1 MNKKDRLMELEI
13 YYPETDEYKNFLS
26 QIFSTEAK
34 LKQPSA
40 IVCPRNHVELK
51 LFVDYANENQLSY
64 TVCGGGLSSLS
75 VENGLICLALNK
87 YYNKLE
93 LITDRLRSGYSIRVE
108 GGAKVGSILEEL
120 NKVGYHLPVGV
131 SPLPGL
137 GLILRGGIG
146 HLTRSEGLSL
156 DYIRKICFIS
166 ADGEEFELFAG
177 CAYPELWNAL
187 RGAAPRFGVISWV
200 ELVAIPNNQV
210 TVATFS
216 SNLSLLNRW
225 LDYADKLPATISA
238 SLVLGYNSSKQ
249 SAPVLFGYV
258 VNNDTTEEALSD
270 TFNSVN
276 ALLGEA
282 AMIDWHTPPQAKHYC
297 KLPAFDIPQLAID
310 ESGITYIPFVKSYL
324 INNQHLKHNAQILIN
339 AIKMAPNRL
348 CRIDLQHIGGINKT
362 IQNASVFKGREADWN
377 LVVTGFAN
385 LIDDSDPAVI
395 WVMEL
400 IQQLDR
406 AVCGV
411 YSVEIRPNR
420 PETDAE
426 LNLAFGDNLPLLRK
440 ISFLYD
446 KQGKFNH
453 YPL

>member
-13 YYPETDEYKNFLS
+13 YYPETEEYKGYLS

-34 LKQPSA
+34 SKQPSA
-40 IVCPRNHVELK
+40 IVCPRNHAELK
-51 LFVDYANENQLSY
+51 LFVDYANEKQLSY

-75 VENGLICLALNK
+75 VETGLICLALNR
-87 YYNKLE
+87 YYNKVE
-93 LITDRLRSGYSIRVE
+93 LITDRLSNSYSIRVE
-108 GGAKVGSILEEL
+108 GGAKVRSILEEL
-120 NKVGYHLPVGV
+120 DKVDYHLPVGV

-156 DYIRKICFIS
+156 DYIRKIGFIS

-187 RGAAPRFGVISWV
+187 RGAAPRFGVVSWV
-200 ELVAIPNNQV
+200 ELAAVPGNQV
-210 TVATFS
+210 TVASFNS
-216 SNLSLLNRW
+216 SLPSLNRW
-225 LDYADKLPATISA
+225 LDYADELPAAISA
-238 SLVLGYNSSKQ
+238 SLVLGYNAPKQ

-276 ALLGEA
+276 TLLEEA

-297 KLPAFDIPQLAID
+297 QLPAFDIPQLEID
-310 ESGITYIPFVKSYL
+310 ESEITYIPFVKSYL
-324 INNQHLKHNAQILIN
+324 IKNQYLKYNAQILIN
-339 AIKMAPNRL
+339 AIKMAPNQY
-348 CRIDLQHIGGINKT
+348 CRIDLQHIGGVNKT
-362 IQNASVFKGREADWN
+362 IQNGSVFKGREADWN

-385 LIDDSDPAVI
+385 SIDDSDPAII

-400 IQQLDR
+400 IQQLDQ

-426 LNLAFGDNLPLLRK
+426 LNLAFRDNLPLLRK
-440 ISFLYD
+440 TSLRYD
-446 KQGKFNH
+446 KVGKFSY

>member
-1 MNKKDRLMELEI
+1 MNKVFDLLGLET
-13 YYPETDEYKNFLS
+13 YYPRTDSYENYLS

-34 LKQPSA
+34 QKQPSA
-40 IVCPRNHVELK
+40 IVCPRNHSELK
-51 LFVDYANENQLSY
+51 KFIDYARQAQLSY

-75 VENGLICLALNK
+75 VENGLICLALDR
-87 YYNKLE
+87 YYNNVE
-93 LITDRLRSGYSIRVE
+93 LITDQVNHSYSIRVQ
-108 GGAKVGSILEEL
+108 GGAKIGTILHEL
-120 NKVGYHLPVGV
+120 DKVGYHIPVGV

-137 GLILRGGIG
+137 GLVLRGGIG
-146 HLTRSEGLSL
+146 HLTRSEGLTL
-156 DYIRKICFIS
+156 DYIRKVGFIS

-297 KLPAFDIPQLAID
+297 KLPPFDIPQLAID

-385 LIDDSDPAVI
+385 SIDDSDPAII

-400 IQQLDR
+400 IQQLDQ

-426 LNLAFGDNLPLLRK
+426 LNLAFRDNLPLLRK
-440 ISFLYD
+440 TSLRYD
-446 KQGKFNH
+446 KVGKFSY